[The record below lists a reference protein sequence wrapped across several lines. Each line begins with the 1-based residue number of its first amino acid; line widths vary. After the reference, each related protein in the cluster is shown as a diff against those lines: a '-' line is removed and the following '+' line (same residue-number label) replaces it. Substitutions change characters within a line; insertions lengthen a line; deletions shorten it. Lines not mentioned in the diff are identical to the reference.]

1 MIEVKKRPEKV
12 TRTQK
17 SPEQV
22 HNYKMVNIRV
32 SKEEHAWLD
41 ARAMEISE
49 ATGYA
54 PSISG
59 VLRLLMQEA
68 IREKRFKVKA
78 V

>member
-1 MIEVKKRPEKV
+1 MIEVKKKPEKAANGKLV
-12 TRTQK
+12 
-17 SPEQV
+17 SEV
-22 HNYKMVNIRV
+22 HNFKMVNIRV
-32 SKEEHAWLD
+32 SKEEHAWLE
-41 ARAMEISE
+41 ARALEVSE

-59 VLRLLMQEA
+59 VLRLLMQES